1 MTFSKQTLTENIKFL
16 ELLRDSFPDI
26 PSATSEIVNLEA
38 ILNLPKGT
46 EHFLSDIHGE
56 HLAFLHLLK
65 TGSGVIKTKIDD
77 IFGNTLTK
85 DDRRKISTLICYPE
99 EKLAYHKSRGEA
111 DFEWYRVT
119 IYRLI
124 DICRVT
130 SSKYTRSKVRK
141 ALPAEFSYIID
152 ELLHANGFD
161 HNKDSYYENI
171 VSSIIN
177 SGSADGFITAISTL
191 IGRLIIDHLHIIGDI
206 FDRGPGADI
215 ILDHLLSYHKVDF
228 QWGNHDVLW
237 MGAAAGHG
245 ACIANV
251 IANCLKYNNFDTLED
266 GYGINVRPLAT
277 FAMEQYRDDMCDV
290 FMPKHTG
297 DDDAINEK
305 SERQTAKIHK
315 AIAVILFKLEGQIV
329 KNHPEFNMDKR
340 LLLNLIDYKKG
351 TITLDGTE
359 YEMKDK
365 NFPTIDIEDPYKLT
379 AAEEEVI
386 SKLSLSFLHSE
397 KLSRHIK
404 YLYKYG
410 SMYLVCNGNLLFHG
424 CIPME
429 EDGSFSSLTINGK
442 VLRGKKLL
450 DVADRIVRAGFFSAE
465 GSAEREFGLDFIWY
479 LWCGPK
485 SPLNGK
491 NRITT
496 FERYFIDD
504 SDTHTEHKDP
514 YYRLSHTPEGA
525 LSILNEFSLFD
536 ERSKIING
544 HMPVKI
550 SKGESPVKA
559 GGKLIVIDG
568 GLSKAYQPVTG
579 IAGYTLIF
587 NSRELILSE
596 HNPFDTISNAVL
608 NDLDMHN
615 KSTTIEK
622 MLTRVMIK
630 DTDNGLTLESRVR
643 DLQML
648 VAGYR
653 SGVISQKDKKIY

>member
-16 ELLRDSFPDI
+16 ELLRENFPDI

-85 DDRRKISTLICYPE
+85 DDRRKIATLICYPE
-99 EKLAYHKSRGEA
+99 EKLAYHKSLGEA
-111 DFEWYRVT
+111 NFEWYRVT
-119 IYRLI
+119 IYRLV
-124 DICRVT
+124 DICRVA

-141 ALPAEFSYIID
+141 ALPPQFSYIID

-161 HNKDSYYENI
+161 HNKDNYNEHI

-177 SGSADGFITAISTL
+177 SGSADEFITAISNL

-228 QWGNHDVLW
+228 QWGNHDLLW

-277 FAMEQYRDDMCDV
+277 FAMEQYRHDSCDV
-290 FMPKHTG
+290 FMPKHI
-297 DDDAINEK
+297 DDVAINEK

-315 AIAVILFKLEGQIV
+315 AIAVILFKLEGQII
-329 KNHPEFNMDKR
+329 KSHPEFNMDKR
-340 LLLNLIDYKKG
+340 LMFDKIDYDNG
-351 TITLDGTE
+351 TITLDGIT
-359 YEMKDK
+359 YTMKDS
-365 NFPTIDIEDPYKLT
+365 NFPTIDKDDPYQLT
-379 AAEEEVI
+379 PAEQEVI
-386 SKLSLSFLHSE
+386 SKLSLSFTHSE
-397 KLSRHIK
+397 KLAKHIK
-404 YLYKYG
+404 FLYKYG

-429 EDGSFSSLTINGK
+429 EDGSFSSLNLEGK
-442 VLRGKKLL
+442 PLCGKALL
-450 DVADRIVRAGFFSAE
+450 DAADRLVRVGYFSADGTTE
-465 GSAEREFGLDFIWY
+465 KAFGLDFIWY

-496 FERYFIDD
+496 FERYFIEDP
-504 SDTHTEHKDP
+504 DTHTEHKDP
-514 YYRLSHTPEGA
+514 YYRLSHTVEGA
-525 LSILNEFSLFD
+525 DKILHEFSLYE

-550 SKGESPVKA
+550 SKGESPIKA
-559 GGKLIVIDG
+559 EGKLIVIDG
-568 GLSKAYQPVTG
+568 GLSKAYHPVTG

-587 NSRELILSE
+587 NSRELVLSE
-596 HNPFDTISNAVL
+596 HNPFDTVSNAVS

-622 MLTRVMIK
+622 MQSRIMIK
-630 DTDNGLTLESRVR
+630 DTDNGLTLESRVS

-648 VAGYR
+648 VASYR
-653 SGVISQKDKKIY
+653 SGVISQKDKKI

>member
-16 ELLRDSFPDI
+16 ELLRENFPDI

-85 DDRRKISTLICYPE
+85 DDRRKIATLICYPE

-111 DFEWYRVT
+111 NFEWYRVT
-119 IYRLI
+119 IYRLV
-124 DICRVT
+124 DICRVA

-141 ALPAEFSYIID
+141 ALPSEFSYIID

-161 HNKDSYYENI
+161 HNKDSYYEHI

-177 SGSADGFITAISTL
+177 SGSADGFITAISGL

-277 FAMEQYRDDMCDV
+277 FAMEQYRYDNCDV
-290 FMPKHTG
+290 FMPKHI
-297 DDDAINEK
+297 DDEVVNEK

-315 AIAVILFKLEGQIV
+315 AIAVILFKLEGQII

-340 LLLNLIDYKKG
+340 LMLDKIDYNKG
-351 TITLDGTE
+351 TIIIDGKVHTL
-359 YEMKDK
+359 KDN
-365 NFPTIDIEDPYKLT
+365 NFPTIDIDDPYKLT
-379 AAEEEVI
+379 TAEMEVI
-386 SKLSLSFLHSE
+386 SKLSLSFTHSE
-397 KLSRHIK
+397 KLARHIK
-404 YLYKYG
+404 FLYKHG

-429 EDGSFSSLTINGK
+429 EDGSFSNL
-442 VLRGKKLL
+442 VLEGKKLCGKALL
-450 DVADRIVRAGFFSAE
+450 DAADRLVRVGYFSAE
-465 GSAEREFGLDFIWY
+465 GTAEKAFGLDFIWY

-496 FERYFIDD
+496 FERYFIED
-504 SDTHTEHKDP
+504 SSTHTEHKDP
-514 YYRLSHTPEGA
+514 YYRLSHTPVGA
-525 LSILNEFSLFD
+525 DSILHEFSLFE

-559 GGKLIVIDG
+559 EGKLIVIDG

-587 NSRELILSE
+587 NSREIVLSE
-596 HNPFDTISNAVL
+596 HNPFDTVSSAVA

-622 MLTRVMIK
+622 MNGRIMIK
-630 DTDNGLTLESRVR
+630 DTDNGQTLASRVS

-648 VAGYR
+648 VDSYR
-653 SGVISQKDKKIY
+653 NGLISQKDKKF